1 MKKYTL
7 YLGLNDKDTKT
18 QLISTLESYKMVAN
32 ILKSLN
38 YDGATIFEAV
48 GLYKHED
55 GTFVTESTLRIE
67 ILDFNKQGVN
77 QLVETLKS
85 IFNQESIA
93 VQQETITSTLM
104 QEESHDYNIHH
115 DEQWGILSN
124 IQ

>member
-85 IFNQESIA
+85 VFNQESVA

-104 QEESHDYNIHH
+104 
-115 DEQWGILSN
+115 
-124 IQ
+124 

>member
-48 GLYKHED
+48 GLYKHDD

-77 QLVETLKS
+77 QLVDTLKA

-104 QEESHDYNIHH
+104 
-115 DEQWGILSN
+115 
-124 IQ
+124 